1 MSRSDVLKIMAVL
14 RGAFPQFYRNI
25 SRNEAEDT
33 VSLWEDMFR
42 DDDFVIVAAA
52 VKAYIEADES
62 GFPPTIG
69 HIKGKV
75 RSITKPKELN
85 EGEAWSL
92 VAKAVRNSLYGAAEE
107 FEKLPPAIK
116 RIVHSPSQLR
126 EWGMMDSDK
135 LHSVVAS
142 NFQRAYRAHAEQERE
157 YDALPNDVKRIADS
171 FAEKYLLSG
180 NDCVHDRDACLE
192 DMARFIKR

>member
-1 MSRSDVLKIMAVL
+1 MDRTDVLKIMAVL

-25 SRNEAEDT
+25 TRQEAEDT

-42 DDDFVIVAAA
+42 ADEPMIVAAA

-62 GFPPTIG
+62 GFPPSIG
-69 HIKGKV
+69 QIKAKV
-75 RSITKPKELN
+75 RTITQPKEMT

-92 VAKAVRNSLYGAAEE
+92 VAKAVRNSLYGSAEE
-107 FEKLPPAIK
+107 FKKLPPAVQ

-126 EWGMMDSDK
+126 EWGMMDSET

-142 NFQRAYRAHAEQERE
+142 NFQRAYRNQQAQQKE
-157 YDALPNDVKRIADS
+157 YDALPAEVKRMAL
-171 FAEKYLLSG
+171 AYGKPML
-180 NDCVHDRDACLE
+180 LE
-192 DMARFIKR
+192 DENESR